1 AVAAGGAAIVRLL
14 GANGAGKAT
23 TLRASSNN
31 VRRTGRI
38 VFAGKS
44 IAGRSPEAIAR
55 LGVAHVP
62 EGRGI
67 FGELTV
73 RENMRLGSYM
83 RPHPA
88 GRRGPA
94 GDPRPLPPPPPAPA
108 PPPGAPS

>member
-14 GANGAGKAT
+14 GANGAGKTT
-23 TLRASSNN
+23 TLRAISNT

-38 VFAGKS
+38 VFAGRS

-73 RENMRLGSYM
+73 RENMRLGSYT
-83 RPHPA
+83 
-88 GRRGPA
+88 RR
-94 GDPRPLPPPPPAPA
+94 A
-108 PPPGAPS
+108 PPVTRHPPGGACS